1 MASLTEIQE
10 AQTQNMV
17 SLTEIQENQINI
29 SDHST
34 ITDNSGGSR
43 ITDQNLTIEQ
53 KKRKFDEVYS
63 SRRWQEEDKYEVQKV
78 KQIVRNNIFKHR
90 KFVKGEGVKIVNR
103 KIERHNDKSIIK
115 EYGKCHEKA
124 DLTKL
129 SGYEY
134 NLMKLAGVT
143 EKNSSITER
152 ALYWKTYNAYVRD
165 EIRQM
170 RGRVSASIKNSI
182 NQGK

>member
-1 MASLTEIQE
+1 MASLTEMQE

-17 SLTEIQENQINI
+17 TLSEITENQINI

-34 ITDNSGGSR
+34 ITNNSGGSR

-53 KKRKFDEVYS
+53 KNHKFDEVYQ

-78 KQIVRNNIFKHR
+78 KQIVRNNIFKYR

-143 EKNSSITER
+143 EKNSSINER